1 MDHFYHSLIMNS
13 STGYAHFRI
22 LWDEAASTVDLQI
35 IEVNDAY
42 QQMMDLKDE
51 HLAGMKVSTLKRMAL
66 DEWPVEAIERYASVA
81 ETGQSETF
89 EFEAARRHKWYQI
102 EVLPVAPDEI
112 ACRYHDI
119 TQVKKD
125 YIDKKQL
132 EQELKEQLVLS
143 DLFFTH
149 SIDGLFFMMLDEPV
163 VWDDTV
169 DKAAVMEYIFDHHRI
184 TRVNPAMEAQYRTTA
199 ENLLGATPRD
209 MFAHDIEAGKQV
221 WTDFFDVGRL
231 QTYTDERRFDG
242 TAMWVKGDYICLY
255 DDQGRITGHYG
266 IQADVTARK
275 EAEEALIQSEEL
287 LKATQELGNV
297 GGFEYYINSRRIRC
311 TEEMYRILDLD
322 PNLPADPLSMK
333 ELILNCLDAECRKNM
348 EQAIDGMFSD
358 QTPFDL
364 ETALTTLKGNR
375 KWVSFTARPVS
386 EKGQLV
392 RVVGSMLDIT
402 HLKEV
407 QLSLEEARKEAEAA
421 AQAKTMF
428 LANMSHEI
436 RTPIHGMIG
445 MLELLSDSPLN
456 EEQRELLQ
464 FSQSSSQSLLR
475 IINDI
480 LDYSKM
486 ESGELDFEMIPFNL
500 QETLQEM
507 SGIYGKLADEKG
519 LEMILDMAEQV
530 PDWIQGDPH
539 RFRQVMNNLL
549 SNAVKYTREGRITIR
564 AALDTS
570 EAADTPQKVALKITV
585 EDTGIGIP
593 SEKMPLLFE
602 KFSQLDSSHARLYG
616 GTGLGLAIAKNIV
629 EHMKGRIW
637 VDSRPGE
644 GSVFTFTCHM
654 LKAEDD
660 SL

>member
-22 LWDEAASTVDLQI
+22 LWDEAASAVDLQI

-51 HLAGMKVSTLKRMAL
+51 HLAGRKVSTLKRIAP
-66 DEWPVEAIERYASVA
+66 DEWPVEAIERYACVA

-89 EFEAARRHKWYQI
+89 EFEAATRQKWYQV

-125 YIDKKQL
+125 YIDKKKL
-132 EQELKEQLVLS
+132 EQELKEQLALS

-169 DKAAVMEYIFDHHRI
+169 DKAAVMEYIFGHHRI
-184 TRVNPAMEAQYRTTA
+184 TRVNPAMEAQYRTAA
-199 ENLLGATPRD
+199 ENLVGATPRD
-209 MFAHDIEAGKQV
+209 MFAHDIEAGKRV
-221 WTDFFDVGRL
+221 WTDFFDKGRL

-275 EAEEALIQSEEL
+275 EAEDALIQSEEL

-297 GGFEYYINSRRIRC
+297 GGFEYDVTTRQIRW
-311 TEEMYRILDLD
+311 TEEMYRIHDMD
-322 PNLPADPLSMK
+322 PSLQADPLSLK
-333 ELILNCLDAECRKNM
+333 EMTLNCLDGEYREKM
-348 EQAIDGMFSD
+348 EQAIDDMLSD
-358 QTPFDL
+358 HTPVDL
-364 ETALTTLKGNR
+364 ETAFTTLKGNR
-375 KWVSFTARPVS
+375 KWIHFTGRPVT
-386 EKGQLV
+386 ENGQLV
-392 RVVGSMLDIT
+392 RIVGSMLDIT

-407 QLSLEEARKEAEAA
+407 QHSLEEARKEAEAA
-421 AQAKTMF
+421 VQAKTMF

-436 RTPIHGMIG
+436 RTPIHGIMG
-445 MLELLSDSPLN
+445 MLELLADSPLN
-456 EEQRELLQ
+456 EEQQELLQ

-486 ESGELDFEMIPFNL
+486 ESGGLVFEMIPFNL
-500 QETLQEM
+500 QETLREI
-507 SGIYGKLADEKG
+507 SGIYGKLAAEKG
-519 LEMILDMAEQV
+519 LEMVLDMDQQV
-530 PDWIQGDPH
+530 PHWIQGDPH

-564 AALDTS
+564 VALDSS
-570 EAADTPQKVALKITV
+570 EAAEMPEKVALKIAV

-593 SEKMPLLFE
+593 SEKMPQLFE
-602 KFSQLDSSHARLYG
+602 KFSQMDSSHARLYG

-637 VDSRPGE
+637 AESRPGA
-644 GSVFTFTCHM
+644 GSTFAFTCHT
-654 LKAEDD
+654 LTVEED
-660 SL
+660 SQ